1 MPVWQVQKVA
11 RAGVAAGRGGD
22 QGAAKVRTEE
32 QGEKKKKKVPA

>member
-22 QGAAKVRTEE
+22 QGAAKMRTEE
-32 QGEKKKKKVPA
+32 QGEKKKVPT